1 MAEEIV
7 VRDLVDQATE
17 LAEAGEWSKLT
28 ALVASLHPADLAELL
43 FLLSEEHRRRLL
55 RELPSDIVG
64 HLFEYVRDDERR
76 ELIEDVGV
84 EQLPALLDET
94 PDDVIADIIQELEPE
109 QQVETLKAL
118 DRGEEVAELLEYGTE
133 SAGGIMS
140 RGFISLNQEMEA
152 AHAIE
157 FLRVLRP
164 PSDRAY
170 YLYVVDDDNRLQ
182 GVVSLRDLIVASPGT
197 KLAEI
202 TQRDVHAVTPET
214 DQEEAARILQRYN
227 LLAVPVVDEEG
238 RLQGVMTADDLM
250 DVLAEE
256 ATEDMYRMVGLDEEE
271 RVFSPVHTSV
281 RRRLPWMVVNLLTA
295 FFAAF
300 VVSLFDSTLAKATV
314 LATFMPVVAGQGG
327 NAGTQTAT
335 IAVRSIALGDLDVA
349 DVFRACRKEVLVGM
363 ANGVAI
369 GLVAG
374 AAVYFWE
381 ENVTLSVV
389 LGAALAMNITWAT
402 LAGVVIPLALK
413 AMKFDPALA
422 ANIFVTTATDAVGFF
437 IFLGIGSLVA
447 DRLS

>member
-43 FLLSEEHRRRLL
+43 FLLEEEHRRELIRQ
-55 RELPSDIVG
+55 LPSDIVG
-64 HLFEYVRDDERR
+64 QLFEYVRDEERR
-76 ELIEDVGV
+76 ELIDDVGV

-94 PDDVIADIIQELEPE
+94 PDDVIVDILQELEPG
-109 QQVETLKAL
+109 QQIETLKAL

-140 RGFISLNQEMEA
+140 RGFISLNQEMETG
-152 AHAIE
+152 HAIE

-227 LLAVPVVDEEG
+227 LLAVPVVDDEG

-250 DVLAEE
+250 DVLSEE
-256 ATEDMYRMVGLDEEE
+256 ATEDMYRMVGIDTQES
-271 RVFSPVHTSV
+271 VFSPVGRSV
-281 RRRLPWMVVNLLTA
+281 RRRVPWLLINLMTA
-295 FFAAF
+295 FIASLT
-300 VVSLFDSTLAKATV
+300 VSLFEDTISRVALLAA
-314 LATFMPVVAGQGG
+314 FMPVIAGHGG
-327 NAGTQTAT
+327 NTGTQAVT
-335 IAVRSIALGDLDVA
+335 IVVRGIALGEIENRDATKILL
-349 DVFRACRKEVLVGM
+349 KEVAFGLIHGSITGILTGTLAFILSGNVWL
-363 ANGVAI
+363 AAIVFVAMLGNVVI
-369 GLVAG
+369 AGVAG
-374 AAVYFWE
+374 A
-381 ENVTLSVV
+381 L
-389 LGAALAMNITWAT
+389 
-402 LAGVVIPLALK
+402 IPLGLRK
-413 AMKFDPALA
+413 LRVDPALA
-422 ANIFVTTATDAVGFF
+422 SSIWLTTFTDVLGFLML
-437 IFLGIGSLVA
+437 LGFGTILIDRIG
-447 DRLS
+447 